1 MVPTPHSRRYLE
13 TTETMCQERLFVAPG
28 NFRVRRR
35 KKIPMTAAQRRI
47 NARIGGLELHAQGD
61 SFRIAARA
69 RKGLEQSF
77 RKRALEI
84 DPTLHGSALDS
95 KIEILKSLHY
105 TRLAKKSAQSR
116 ARRVNR

>member
-1 MVPTPHSRRYLE
+1 
-13 TTETMCQERLFVAPG
+13 MCQERLFVEPG

-69 RKGLEQSF
+69 RKGLEQSI